1 MTKTITIDRD
11 KLEQWLKAMK
21 FANLY
26 YEIDV
31 IADMEQALATKQK
44 WVGLTDEDIRPMC
57 SQEWVFNTVKQWA
70 EIIEAKLREK
80 NT

>member
-1 MTKTITIDRD
+1 MKKTITIDRD
-11 KLEQWLKAMK
+11 KLEQWLKAIK

-26 YEIDV
+26 YEIDL

-57 SQEWVFNTVKQWA
+57 GQSWVFDTVKLWA
-70 EIIEAKLREK
+70 NVIEAKLKEK